1 MSIIK
6 PKSFIP
12 MIFIIE
18 NVKRKH
24 KMKMN
29 TIFTEYPALEAN
41 KAIPTTALSG
51 YTFCMIQDP
60 NDMY

>member
-1 MSIIK
+1 MSIIE

-18 NVKRKH
+18 NAKRKH

-29 TIFTEYPALEAN
+29 TIFKEEPALE
-41 KAIPTTALSG
+41 TE
-51 YTFCMIQDP
+51 
-60 NDMY
+60 